1 MAIGPGRRR
10 CSASGGRGCCAAWK
24 HSAWPARPVPRRR
37 KREGFVRYP
46 QLIIH
51 EGDGRLTALLRPLAE
66 ERKWSMRESPDT
78 AECLDRLRRGGPAVV
93 VLKVGRDLER
103 ELTLLEEVRRRRPEA
118 SVVVVGEAVHAPL
131 IGLA

>member
-1 MAIGPGRRR
+1 
-10 CSASGGRGCCAAWK
+10 
-24 HSAWPARPVPRRR
+24 
-37 KREGFVRYP
+37 
-46 QLIIH
+46 LIIH

-131 IGLA
+131 IGLAWDLGAAYVLMPPEPRERLPEIVAGLMGGAP